1 MYSKTGSNNPII
13 NIDNNKEKSEI
24 GIRYLKK
31 KCIADSKIF
40 NSTDHSHMQT
50 KIITKKKGTPEKIFP
65 TKNKNHSRNISTLNK
80 CSIIKENSKKST
92 NESTR
97 NDRFID
103 YIIPSNGPT

>member
-40 NSTDHSHMQT
+40 NSTDHSHIQT
-50 KIITKKKGTPEKIFP
+50 KIITKKKAHRKKYFLLKIK
-65 TKNKNHSRNISTLNK
+65 TTVEISVL
-80 CSIIKENSKKST
+80 
-92 NESTR
+92 
-97 NDRFID
+97 
-103 YIIPSNGPT
+103 